1 MKNRGFRAVKWLLAA
16 YLFVTVALPL
26 FLLIGNIRISDV
38 GAVLSSVQFLPM
50 LKNSV
55 LTTLISTV
63 ISVGL
68 SFLLAACIHRS
79 GIRFKAGWSILFTI
93 PMLIPSISHGMGL
106 VLLFGDNGIVTNL
119 LGINIGL
126 YGYTGII
133 MGSVMY
139 SFPVSFLMLSDAFQ
153 YEDYTTYEAA
163 QVLGISKRRQFAA
176 ITLPNMRQALI
187 SSLFAV
193 FTMIFTDYGVPLTT
207 GGKVMTLPVYMY
219 REVIGLMNF
228 SSGAFVGVVL
238 LAPAFIAFLLDLKK
252 SGSAA
257 SGNLSKSYVVKKNP
271 RRDALAY
278 LVCIC
283 TFIAVCLPILAWS
296 ANIRWICTCRLRT
309 SARPSPKAPEPI
321 WSTRSPLRCL
331 RRLSALSLPISS
343 PMSPFAP
350 ARRCPTSCCICC
362 R

>member
-26 FLLIGNIRISDV
+26 FLLIGNIHISDV
-38 GAVLSSVQFLPM
+38 STVLSSAQFLPM

-68 SFLLAACIHRS
+68 SFLLAFCIHRS
-79 GIRFKAGWSILFTI
+79 GIRFKSIWSILFTI

-106 VLLFGDNGIVTNL
+106 VLLFGDNGILTNL

-163 QVLGISKRRQFAA
+163 QVLGYTGGQTFGRILLPQMIRRVLPPVTNEV
-176 ITLPNMRQALI
+176 ITLVKDT
-187 SSLFAV
+187 SLAS
-193 FTMIFTDYGVPLTT
+193 
-207 GGKVMTLPVYMY
+207 
-219 REVIGLMNF
+219 VIGTVEMF
-228 SSGAFVGVVL
+228 TRAKQIV
-238 LAPAFIAFLLDLKK
+238 
-252 SGSAA
+252 A
-257 SGNLSKSYVVKKNP
+257 SPNTPGML
-271 RRDALAY
+271 ALAAAGLFY
-278 LVCIC
+278 YVFNYIVA
-283 TFIAVCLPILAWS
+283 FAMERAERSLAYYQ
-296 ANIRWICTCRLRT
+296 
-309 SARPSPKAPEPI
+309 
-321 WSTRSPLRCL
+321 
-331 RRLSALSLPISS
+331 
-343 PMSPFAP
+343 
-350 ARRCPTSCCICC
+350 
-362 R
+362 